1 MKLTRRQAIGSAASD
16 LALSASNGRAE
27 ADALVPIRVG
37 TVSTDPGM
45 QPFYAQDLGFFK
57 DAGLDATVTI
67 LNNASAIVAAISA
80 GSLDVGQASV
90 SPVALAHQ
98 HGISLRFIA
107 ASGIY
112 SGPVGNTILMV
123 SKNSPI
129 KSGADL
135 SGKTIAVGILK
146 DLTQFEASTWIDK
159 TGGDSKTVR
168 FVEARI
174 SEMPSVLEQGRV
186 DAAVLI
192 EPFITTAK
200 TTAREVANLSDT
212 MGGPY
217 IISGWVSGDDWIRG
231 NPDIVKRYVTAM
243 RRAGAWANAHPK
255 ESADILVKYSKI
267 RPDVAAAMHRM
278 HYSEVSFID
287 PVTVQR
293 PIDLLVRYG
302 ALTPFSAKD
311 IIATQ

>member
-1 MKLTRRQAIGSAASD
+1 
-16 LALSASNGRAE
+16 
-27 ADALVPIRVG
+27 
-37 TVSTDPGM
+37 M
-45 QPFYAQDLGFFK
+45 QPFYARDLGFFK
-57 DAGLDATVTI
+57 DAGFDANVAI
-67 LNNASAIVAAISA
+67 LNNASNIVVAISA

-98 HGISLRFIA
+98 HGISIRFIA

-112 SGPVGNTILMV
+112 TGPIGNTILMV
-123 SKNSPI
+123 SKKSTI
-129 KSGADL
+129 TSGADL
-135 SGKTIAVGILK
+135 SGKTIAIGILK
-146 DLTQFEASTWIDK
+146 DLTQFEASTWIDE

-168 FVEARI
+168 FIEVRI
-174 SEMPSVLEQGRV
+174 SEMPAVLEEGRV

-192 EPFITTAK
+192 EPFVTTAK
-200 TTAREVANLSDT
+200 TTAKVLANLSDT

-217 IISGWVSGDDWIRG
+217 IISGWVSSDDWIRR
-231 NPDIVKRYVTAM
+231 NPEVVKRYAAVM
-243 RRAGAWANAHPK
+243 KRAGIWANAHPK
-255 ESADILVKYSKI
+255 ESADILVRYSKI

-278 HYSEVSFID
+278 HYAEGSTID

-311 IIATQ
+311 IIAAQ